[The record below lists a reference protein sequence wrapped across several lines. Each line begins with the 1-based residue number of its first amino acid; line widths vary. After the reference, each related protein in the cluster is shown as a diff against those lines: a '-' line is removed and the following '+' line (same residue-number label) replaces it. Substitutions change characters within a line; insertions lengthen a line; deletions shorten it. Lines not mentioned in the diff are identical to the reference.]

1 MLNNYPHISFDE
13 FDEISYGFNIIC
25 SILLG
30 GPGLILEINYNT
42 YSIIFGQ
49 LSQSK

>member
-1 MLNNYPHISFDE
+1 MLNNYPHISFNE

-25 SILLG
+25 SIHID
-30 GPGLILEINYNT
+30 GPELILEINYNT
-42 YSIIFGQ
+42 YSIIFSQ